1 MIADKRVFCPAVMDC
16 GSIRVLDTETTGL
29 DPYSDE
35 IVQIAIIDGTGVV
48 LLDSLVRPCFNTS
61 WPEAQAIHGIS
72 PDDVRDAPTMAELH
86 DDIVAALEGAEV
98 IAGYN
103 HIAFDI
109 PFLRNAGIEIPEC
122 SFCDVMLDDT
132 DLRAMKD
139 GFGSDFYKWSTL
151 KECADRYGIAFHAH
165 DARSDAEA
173 TRRCMFEIAMDM
185 WELSGPRIETFC
197 KEDKG
202 MEGDPYIKS
211 VELLANA
218 SESALKYRILSMVKE
233 VLATLE
239 ETPEVE
245 DILESL
251 DEYMERVHEDETN
264 EVESTQAA
272 ISLIN
277 PEMDRD
283 TTWKLIVSYGN
294 ALYDEWF
301 VENVVEKHYS
311 RSASHDQCNI
321 ECAMTKIIGGA

>member
-16 GSIRVLDTETTGL
+16 RNIRVLDTETTGL

-35 IVQIAIIDGTGVV
+35 IVQIAIIDGTGNV

-61 WPEAQAIHGIS
+61 WTDAQAIHGIS

-86 DDIVAALEGAEV
+86 DDIVAALDGAEI

-139 GFGSDFYKWSTL
+139 GFSSDFYKWSTL
-151 KECADRYGIAFHAH
+151 KECAGRYGIAFQAH

-185 WELSGPRIETFC
+185 MEFSDSRIETFC
-197 KEDKG
+197 KEDND

-218 SESALKYRILSMVKE
+218 TESALKHRILSMAKDI
-233 VLATLE
+233 LLTLE
-239 ETPEVE
+239 ETSDVE

-251 DEYMERVHEDETN
+251 DDCMRQVREDSKN
-264 EVESTQAA
+264 EIQSTLAS
-272 ISLIN
+272 IGLIH
-277 PEMDRD
+277 PDMDRQA
-283 TTWKLIVSYGN
+283 TWKLINAYGV
-294 ALYDEWF
+294 ALFDEWF
-301 VENVVEKHYS
+301 AKNIIEGHF
-311 RSASHDQCNI
+311 SAIASNDQGDI
-321 ECAMTKIIGGA
+321 EYAMMKILGGA

>member
-35 IVQIAIIDGTGVV
+35 IVQIAILDGTGVV

-151 KECADRYGIAFHAH
+151 KECADRYGIAFQAH

-173 TRRCMFEIAMDM
+173 TRRCMFEIAIDM

-218 SESALKYRILSMVKE
+218 TESALKHRILSMAKDI
-233 VLATLE
+233 LLTLE
-239 ETPEVE
+239 ETSDVE

-251 DEYMERVHEDETN
+251 DDCMRQVREDSKN
-264 EVESTQAA
+264 EIESTLAS
-272 ISLIN
+272 IRIIH
-277 PEMDRD
+277 PDMDREA
-283 TTWKLIVSYGN
+283 TWKLINAYGV

-301 VENVVEKHYS
+301 AKNIVEGHF
-311 RSASHDQCNI
+311 SAIASNDQGDI
-321 ECAMTKIIGGA
+321 ECAMMKILGGA